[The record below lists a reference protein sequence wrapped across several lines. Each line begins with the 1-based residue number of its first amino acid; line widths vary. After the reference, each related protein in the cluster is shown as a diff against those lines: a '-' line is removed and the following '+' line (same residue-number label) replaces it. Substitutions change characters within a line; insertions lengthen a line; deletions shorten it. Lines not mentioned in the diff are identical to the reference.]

1 MTNVKLFGNNFLRWA
16 CRRMEHDKMN
26 SWKLLLHQHKKEFIE
41 LGITCPREVWG
52 SWRQAET
59 RVCLNDAGFLMCFD
73 IKIQEPKLPWGVGA
87 LRYKHDGFIL
97 SNTQCSLNILT
108 WLINSAVKGLPMKC
122 FCFVLFLFL
131 PTPPLSLGSSL
142 CTRASPGALNGRG
155 LIDLIPIFS

>member
-1 MTNVKLFGNNFLRWA
+1 MDSGFRSHRGMTNVKLFGNNFLRWA
-16 CRRMEHDKMN
+16 CRGMEHDKMN

-87 LRYKHDGFIL
+87 LMGLFCPTL
-97 SNTQCSLNILT
+97 SVLWTFWLGSLTLQ
-108 WLINSAVKGLPMKC
+108 WKGC
-122 FCFVLFLFL
+122 QWNVFVLFCFCSYPL
-131 PTPPLSLGSSL
+131 PLCPLAAPCVPEHHLVPLTAGV
-142 CTRASPGALNGRG
+142 
-155 LIDLIPIFS
+155 